1 MIVAAVALFTAVGA
15 AGESTNAGANQRY
28 KNRDL
33 VDVEK
38 AYVLCLRSDNAGVVE
53 SGLGHA
59 INVKLL
65 FPTVEFP
72 ALKKGI
78 DSATRTGATAS
89 IRYRAYLAALVFEN
103 PAMFSNIEKKVYDD
117 PGGAGIRSC
126 CEDPYHSAR
135 QGGRDLCSCLLIRQ
149 VPS

>member
-1 MIVAAVALFTAVGA
+1 MKKLMIVAAVALFTAVGA

-59 INVKLL
+59 MNVKLL
-65 FPTVEFP
+65 FPSVEFP

-117 PGGAGIRSC
+117 PG
-126 CEDPYHSAR
+126 ELVSAVAAKTHIT
-135 QGGRDLCSCLLIRQ
+135 LLGKGEEIYVRAY
-149 VPS
+149 